1 MNNDSRLTRSLHRV
15 CVFCGSRRGNQ
26 PEFAEAARD
35 LGRQLAARGIA
46 LVYGGG
52 RVGLMGVLADA
63 TLDSG
68 GQVIGVIPKF
78 LATRE
83 LLHERVSDM
92 RIVPDMHTRKA
103 TMARESAAFIAL
115 PGGLGTLE
123 ELFEAITWTQLGVH
137 DKSVGLLNVQGF
149 FDPLL
154 AMLDRAIDHAFMS
167 PENRNTLVVD
177 EHPER
182 LLDRLQRHSPPTLHR
197 RGAV

>member
-1 MNNDSRLTRSLHRV
+1 MNKDPGLTRSLHRV

-26 PEFAEAARD
+26 PEFAQAATD

-52 RVGLMGVLADA
+52 RVGLMGLVADA
-63 TLDSG
+63 SLDSG
-68 GQVIGVIPKF
+68 GQVIGVIPEF
-78 LATRE
+78 LATSE
-83 LLHERVSDM
+83 LLHERVPDM

-123 ELFEAITWTQLGVH
+123 ELLEAITWTQLGVH
-137 DKSVGLLNVQGF
+137 NKSVGLLNVHGF

-167 PENRNTLVVD
+167 SENRNSLIVD
-177 EHPER
+177 ERPER
-182 LLDRLQRHSPPTLHR
+182 LLDRLQHHTPPRLHR
-197 RGAV
+197 RDSL